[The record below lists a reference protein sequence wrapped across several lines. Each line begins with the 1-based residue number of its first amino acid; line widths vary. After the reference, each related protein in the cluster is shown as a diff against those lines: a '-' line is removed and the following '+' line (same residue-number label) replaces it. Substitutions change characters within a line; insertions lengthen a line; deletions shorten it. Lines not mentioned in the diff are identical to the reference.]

1 MNTIRL
7 ENSSLEEQR
16 RKAYGQEMDH
26 LENTEMQRKRTRED
40 EMQKTKNQT
49 RDCSQKAGRC
59 KRDGNKEDMTT
70 LAWNMQREEMQRNKS
85 TKMQRRSKIKFKFKK
100 EGRKPS
106 KWKIK

>member
-1 MNTIRL
+1 MNTTRL

-40 EMQKTKNQT
+40 EMQKNKNQT

-70 LAWNMQREEMQRNKS
+70 LAWNFLKEKPAHA
-85 TKMQRRSKIKFKFKK
+85 
-100 EGRKPS
+100 EGRDA
-106 KWKIK
+106 